1 MKFYVIEGDNG
12 TGKDTLAAKFQNDG
26 FEILTYD
33 KKIKQMKQIAKK
45 KVGEDKV
52 LNFLAYNKAC
62 GDLAKER
69 KNENNVLLIRY
80 FISSLA
86 AAYADDIFSYQKIV
100 DILDNVYDKFEKPNI
115 LIRLKCNQDERV
127 RRIEQRN
134 SSDFD
139 DKTLTRAIKYNW
151 VSDQIISKIGLNHI
165 DINTSNK
172 TIDEIYSEVN
182 RYINQAF
189 DFTNNEIER

>member
-33 KKIKQMKQIAKK
+33 KKIKQMEQIAKK
-45 KVGEDKV
+45 KVGEDRV

-80 FISSLA
+80 FISS
-86 AAYADDIFSYQKIV
+86 
-100 DILDNVYDKFEKPNI
+100 
-115 LIRLKCNQDERV
+115 
-127 RRIEQRN
+127 
-134 SSDFD
+134 
-139 DKTLTRAIKYNW
+139 
-151 VSDQIISKIGLNHI
+151 
-165 DINTSNK
+165 
-172 TIDEIYSEVN
+172 
-182 RYINQAF
+182 
-189 DFTNNEIER
+189 